1 MLYTGR
7 PLLTLASLSQP
18 AGAGVT
24 AASDE
29 GRPHSETLT
38 SDTQRTWVTY
48 ITLS

>member
-18 AGAGVT
+18 AGVT